1 MSDSL
6 SKAEI
11 DAHRLIIDV
20 LEKECEGRDAKIAQ
34 LQADLE
40 RMTETRDSHS
50 KVRQRHLVRYER
62 ACGRNKKLQ
71 AKVKRLEV
79 ENIGLDQIVDERKK
93 RIVIQSYLLKDRRI
107 ENERLRAAIKETL
120 EENGHLADGD
130 VCTLL
135 KLKQALEG

>member
-1 MSDSL
+1 MMGITSGEQKYTRL
-6 SKAEI
+6 YLEALAE
-11 DAHRLIIDV
+11 
-20 LEKECEGRDAKIAQ
+20 IAQ
-34 LQADLE
+34 LRADLE
-40 RMTETRDSHS
+40 RMTESRDSHS
-50 KVRQRHLVRYER
+50 KIRQRHLVRYER

-120 EENGHLADGD
+120 EENGHLADGA

-135 KLKQALEG
+135 KLKQALKGFGNGISGRN